1 MMVDA
6 VAHFGRIDI
15 LVKNAG
21 VGDNIHVATN
31 ADDMVWQCIMDKRYR
46 VDACYSPS
54 LTSVYG
60 KWWRNDC
67 QYGHQ
72 SLV

>member
-31 ADDMVWQCIMDKRYR
+31 ADERGCLAIILLNMLLLAWQKT
-46 VDACYSPS
+46 SP
-54 LTSVYG
+54 LTTAHKIFVAMPL
-60 KWWRNDC
+60 R
-67 QYGHQ
+67 Q
-72 SLV
+72 VT